1 MKNYSINV
9 LGRKIKVIFKE
20 LDEKYLGLYYN
31 DEGTIEINT
40 NQSPDKIQESLTH
53 EVVHAV
59 FFRSG
64 LDQTT
69 ISHDLQ
75 EIICDQV
82 AKVICENYTLKRK
95 IK

>member
-9 LGRKIKVIFKE
+9 LGRKIKIEFKE
-20 LDEKYLGLYYN
+20 IDEKYCGLYYDDIGLIEVN
-31 DEGTIEINT
+31 SNLSKEKSDITIC
-40 NQSPDKIQESLTH
+40 H
-53 EVVHAV
+53 ELIHSV

-64 LDQTT
+64 LDQTA
-69 ISHDLQ
+69 IGHDLQ

-82 AKVICENYTLKRK
+82 SKVICENYTLKRK